1 MNTLVSDRLLSDKVY
16 EQLQTAL
23 GSEGFEAQARLPG
36 EHTLAEHFGVSRPVL
51 RQALA
56 KLRTEGRIVS
66 RKGSGNYVANVEAP
80 ERIVTF
86 GSLKSIPDVRAFL
99 EFRCSLE
106 GEMAAHAA
114 RRRDPGEVAAIG
126 RQRKRL
132 DDAVAAGQ
140 GGIEEDI
147 AFHAAIAQASGNRF
161 FSMTLA
167 ALAEQTRFSIQLIRQ
182 LSASPL
188 EDRFDAV
195 KREHASID
203 AAIAAGDVDAAR
215 ESMNDHLRSGI
226 SRLFS

>member
-1 MNTLVSDRLLSDKVY
+1 MNALVSERLLSDKVY
-16 EQLQTAL
+16 EQLQAAL
-23 GSEGFEAQARLPG
+23 GSEGFEADARLPS
-36 EHTLAEHFGVSRPVL
+36 EHALAQHFGVSRPVL

-56 KLRTEGRIVS
+56 RLRTEGRIVS
-66 RKGSGNYVANVEAP
+66 RKGSGSYVAAVHAS

-114 RRRDPGEVAAIG
+114 RRCDPAEVAEIG
-126 RQRKRL
+126 RRRLQL
-132 DDAVAAGQ
+132 DDAVAAGL
-140 GGIEEDI
+140 GGVEEDI

-182 LSASPL
+182 LAASPPA
-188 EDRFDAV
+188 DRFDAV
-195 KREHASID
+195 KREHARIN
-203 AAIAAGDVDAAR
+203 AAIAAGNAENAR
-215 ESMNDHLRSGI
+215 EAMIDHLRSGI